1 MCVVL
6 FGREYHVFLIC
17 FDSTTV
23 GYIVER
29 IRGSASAEIGK
40 TSRQI
45 YKKIGLEESISK
57 HLFVQKTAKKV
68 RTALSLFTVNDPW
81 QLPSVNFDM

>member
-45 YKKIGLEESISK
+45 YKKILA
-57 HLFVQKTAKKV
+57 LKKV
-68 RTALSLFTVNDPW
+68 SQSIYLFRRR
-81 QLPSVNFDM
+81 LKKFGLLFHCLL